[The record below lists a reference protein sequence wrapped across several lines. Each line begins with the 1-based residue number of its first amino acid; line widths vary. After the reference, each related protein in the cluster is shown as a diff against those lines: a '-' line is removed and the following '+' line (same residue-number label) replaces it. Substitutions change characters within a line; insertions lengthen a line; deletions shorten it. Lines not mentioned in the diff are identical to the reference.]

1 MNEIET
7 KAVETYKKN
16 LLYFEK
22 YQKAVYA
29 KLAAF
34 DSALEQ
40 NLYQLKYDLVF
51 KEDYFD
57 VVELGT
63 GNYLYSSSSDVYA
76 SSASDSIDLKK
87 ESNAFETFIHI
98 DIKEEELVKFE
109 QVDITENNLSGFA
122 PLLHYIN
129 KNSPC
134 SSDLKRIEKFIF
146 FGTGL
151 GTHIISI
158 DKKINAKV
166 YLIIEDDLELFKL
179 SLFTTPYYELAV
191 KSQLFFSVF
200 DSKEEFTCP
209 ALEFLHTQFY
219 YNHYIKYFHMLSH
232 NEEKLKEF
240 HLKVASQSHNLFF
253 YNNILK
259 QYLKPLEY
267 IEENFNF
274 LNILKTQFSSS
285 VLSKPVLL
293 LAAGPSLQKNI
304 KWLKENH
311 SKFIVVA
318 LSATLSILE
327 KEEIPPDVVT
337 HLDGFDTSVAHFTK
351 LNSLDFLK
359 NTLFLM
365 SARTPTKI
373 INQLTKKNIFLFE
386 NGTSYKKNFGN
397 LSAPCVG
404 STSYLLLLALDIK
417 ELYLLGLDL
426 ALDSESGSSHSEGH
440 EYAKKLDLGSAQEHK
455 DVLMFKDSVITTR
468 GNFKQSVYTTPE
480 YKLSIDSVNAS
491 STGFKKSDQFVYN
504 LNDGAHFTN
513 TIAQNTSNLKT
524 ETLPALNKS
533 LLRREI
539 SQLFTN
545 NSSNQATQDELQD
558 LQSRFE
564 HALKVKSLILTQQN
578 EAFDSS
584 DAFLDSLITLFSR
597 LTSSSSTIEHDL
609 ALVYQEYFRFIYPFI
624 FDFFNTQGLSHHQD
638 HAERINQLLCAQLL
652 RIASAYRQG
661 LSFAQETKK

>member
-16 LLYFEK
+16 LLYFEEH
-22 YQKAVYA
+22 QKLVYA

-40 NLYQLKYDLVF
+40 NHYQSKYDLVF
-51 KEDYFD
+51 KDDYFD
-57 VVELGT
+57 VIELST
-63 GNYLYSSSSDVYA
+63 GNYLYSSSSNAYA

-98 DIKEEELVKFE
+98 DLKEEELLTFE

-122 PLLHYIN
+122 SILHYIN
-129 KNSPC
+129 KSTPHP
-134 SSDLKRIEKFIF
+134 SDLKRIEKFIF

-179 SLFTTPYYELAV
+179 SLFTAPYYKLAE
-191 KSQLFFSVF
+191 KSQLFFSIF
-200 DSKEEFTCP
+200 DSKEEFTRP
-209 ALEFLHTQFY
+209 ALEFLQTQFY

-253 YNNILK
+253 YNTILK

-267 IEENFNF
+267 LKGGYNF
-274 LNILKTQFSSS
+274 LNILKTHFSSS
-285 VLSKPVLL
+285 MRAKPVLL

-311 SKFIVVA
+311 SKFIIVA

-327 KEEIPPDVVT
+327 KEDIPPDIVT
-337 HLDGFDTSVAHFTK
+337 HLDGFDTSVVHFTK
-351 LNSLDFLK
+351 LNSFDFLK

-365 SARTPTKI
+365 SARTPTEI
-373 INQLTKKNIFLFE
+373 ISRLSKKNIFLFE
-386 NGTSYKKNFGN
+386 NGTSYKKDFGN

-404 STSYLLLLALDIK
+404 STSYLLLLALDAR

-426 ALDSESGSSHSEGH
+426 ALDSETGSSHSDGH
-440 EYAKKLDLGSAQEHK
+440 QYAKKLDLSSAHEHE
-455 DVLMFKDSVITTR
+455 DVVMFKDSVIKTR
-468 GNFKQSVYTTPE
+468 GNFKESVYTTPE
-480 YKLSIDSVNAS
+480 YKLSIDSINVS
-491 STGFKKSDQFVYN
+491 STGFKKSDQNVYN
-504 LNDGAHFTN
+504 LNDGANFTN
-513 TIAQNTSNLKT
+513 TIPQNIDDVKT
-524 ETLPALNKS
+524 DTFPAADKS
-533 LLRREI
+533 LLRHEI
-539 SQLFTN
+539 SQLFIK
-545 NSSNQATQDELQD
+545 NSSNRATEDELQG
-558 LQSRFE
+558 LHSRFE
-564 HALKVKSLILTQQN
+564 HASKIKNIILAQEN
-578 EAFDSS
+578 ARFDSP
-584 DAFLDSLITLFSR
+584 DTFLDSLISLLNR
-597 LTSSSSTIEHDL
+597 LTSSSSNIEHDL

-624 FDFFNTQGLSHHQD
+624 FDFFNTQGLSHKEEHK
-638 HAERINQLLCAQLL
+638 AEINTLLCTQLL
-652 RIASAYRQG
+652 RIASAYMQG